1 MEQSFFAGPF
11 IGKKTSTLIL
21 SKDELVI
28 REHSTKESWKYGFS
42 QQLGFP
48 NQPFSEI
55 LNKEID
61 QNSVHEILNS
71 STFVKHPLSE
81 IEKIELIHSAM
92 RNKIFIKFKNGSES
106 KFSIYNRGKTD
117 FYFELFLTNYPELT
131 VEINKPE
138 TLIQKA
144 LNY

>member
-11 IGKKTSTLIL
+11 NGKKTSIIIL

-42 QQLGFP
+42 KQLGFP
-48 NQPFSEI
+48 SQPFAEL
-55 LNKEID
+55 LNKMID
-61 QNSVHEILNS
+61 RNTIAQVLKN
-71 STFVKHPLSE
+71 STFSKYQLSE
-81 IEKIELIHSAM
+81 IEKIELIHSSM
-92 RNKIFIKFKNGSES
+92 RNKFSIHLKNGSEL
-106 KFSIYNRGKTD
+106 KFSILNRGKTEY
-117 FYFELFLTNYPELT
+117 YFSLFSAKYPDLT
-131 VEINKPE
+131 VELNRPE

>member
-1 MEQSFFAGPF
+1 MVQSFFAGPF
-11 IGKKTSTLIL
+11 IGKKTSTIIL
-21 SKDELVI
+21 SKDELVV
-28 REHSTKESWKYGFS
+28 REYSTKESWKYGLY

-61 QNSVHEILNS
+61 QNSIHEILNS
-71 STFVKHPLSE
+71 STFVKYPLSE
-81 IEKIELIHSAM
+81 IEKIKLIHSAM
-92 RNKIFIKFKNGSES
+92 RNKISIKLKNGSES

-117 FYFELFLTNYPELT
+117 LYFDLFLTNYPELA

-144 LNY
+144 LKY

>member
-1 MEQSFFAGPF
+1 MEQRFFAGPF
-11 IGKKTSTLIL
+11 IGKKTSTIIL
-21 SKDELVI
+21 SKDELVV
-28 REHSTKESWKYGFS
+28 REHSTKESWKYAFY

-55 LNKEID
+55 LNKVID

-71 STFVKHPLSE
+71 STFVKYPLSE
-81 IEKIELIHSAM
+81 IEKIELIHSSM
-92 RNKIFIKFKNGSES
+92 RNKIFIKLKNGSES
-106 KFSIYNRGKTD
+106 KFSIYNRGNTD
-117 FYFELFLTNYPELT
+117 FYFDLFLTNYPELA

-144 LNY
+144 LKY